1 MTQRRSFLKD
11 RKREKEDHLQQ
22 AFDREGVHK
31 EKQKDS
37 TTIRA
42 SIRAAEV
49 IEDLKYTKR
58 KKSAL
63 AALDEI
69 IDVYLKYK
77 DKEIED

>member
-1 MTQRRSFLKD
+1 MNRNNLIKGKGERVATHFQDEVSRKPELKS
-11 RKREKEDHLQQ
+11 KNE
-22 AFDREGVHK
+22 
-31 EKQKDS
+31 S

-77 DKEIED
+77 HMEEAED